1 MEFDDLLHTEQ
12 ADKLYTPSEL
22 NHEARLH
29 LEAGFGRIW
38 IEGEI
43 SNLSR
48 PSSGHIYFSLKDDKA
63 QISCALF
70 RSNTYGM
77 GFKPE
82 NGMLVRARGRVSLY
96 EARGNYQLIADS
108 LVRAG
113 EGLLR
118 AKFELLKN
126 GLAAEG
132 LFDEAQ
138 KKPLPAYPLRIA
150 IITSPSGAALR
161 DILNVLQRRWPLAA
175 VRIYGVPVQGEEAAP
190 AIVKALSA
198 ANKHAWAQL
207 IVSGRGGGSLED
219 LWAFNEESVARAIYA
234 SELPVVSAVGHE
246 IDFSISDF
254 VADLRAP
261 TPSAAAELI
270 SPDQRVLKQALSAR
284 HRQLEQRCTHHLQ
297 QLSQRL
303 DHLAHRLRQQH
314 PGQRLAQHKKM
325 LQQARHRLQLA
336 AARIVP
342 QRRRSLQELVLYRLV
357 AAGRRIVPERR
368 RVLQDLA
375 RTLNALSPLPTL
387 ARGYAIVT
395 DAETGSAISSVK
407 NVKPKQALLTQLHDG
422 QVLSTIKE
430 TNDVVVGG
438 ASRGDSDPVGA
449 APRRD

>member
-1 MEFDDLLHTEQ
+1 MKSDDLLQNIPTGNI
-12 ADKLYTPSEL
+12 YTPSEL

-38 IEGEI
+38 IEGEL

-48 PSSGHIYFSLKDDKA
+48 PASGHMYFSLKDDKA

-77 GFKPE
+77 DFKPE

-108 LVRAG
+108 LVRSG

-126 GLAAEG
+126 NLASEG

-138 KKPLPAYPLRIA
+138 KKALPAFPLRIA
-150 IITSPSGAALR
+150 VITSPSGAALR
-161 DILNVLQRRWPLAA
+161 DILNVLERRWPLAS
-175 VRIYGVPVQGEEAAP
+175 VRIYGVPVQGNEAAP
-190 AIVKALSA
+190 AIVDALAA
-198 ANKHAWAQL
+198 ANKHNWAQV
-207 IVSGRGGGSLED
+207 IVTGRGGGSLED

-234 SELPVVSAVGHE
+234 SDLPVVSAVGHE

-270 SPDQRVLKQALSAR
+270 SPDQRVLKQNLSALGSR
-284 HRQLEQRCTHHLQ
+284 LEQRSLYLLQ
-297 QLSQRL
+297 RLSQKL

-314 PGQRLAQHKKM
+314 PGQRLAQHRKM
-325 LQQARHRLQLA
+325 LQQASHRLRLA

-342 QRRRSLQELVLYRLV
+342 ERRRHLQELTRHRLLP
-357 AAGRRIVPERR
+357 AGKRIVPERQR
-368 RVLQDLA
+368 LLQNLA
-375 RTLNALSPLPTL
+375 RTLNAVSPLPTL

-395 DAETGSAISSVK
+395 DAQSGAAISSVK
-407 NVKPKQALLTQLHDG
+407 EVKQKQALITQLRDG
-422 QVLSTIKE
+422 QILSHAEE
-430 TNDVVVGG
+430 TNSGLLPDK
-438 ASRGDSDPVGA
+438 
-449 APRRD
+449 

>member
-1 MEFDDLLHTEQ
+1 MKSDELLQNIPT
-12 ADKLYTPSEL
+12 DNIYSPSEL

-38 IEGEI
+38 IEGEL

-48 PSSGHIYFSLKDDKA
+48 PGSGHMYFSLKDDKA

-77 GFKPE
+77 DFKPE

-108 LVRAG
+108 LVRSG

-126 GLAAEG
+126 TLASEG

-138 KKPLPAYPLRIA
+138 KKALPTFPLRIA
-150 IITSPSGAALR
+150 VITSPSGAALR
-161 DILNVLQRRWPLAA
+161 DILNVLERRWPLAT
-175 VRIYGVPVQGEEAAP
+175 VRIYGVPVQGNEAAP
-190 AIVKALSA
+190 AIVDALAS
-198 ANKHAWAQL
+198 ANKHNWAQV
-207 IVSGRGGGSLED
+207 IVTGRGGGSLED

-234 SELPVVSAVGHE
+234 SDLPVVSAVGHE

-270 SPDQRVLKQALSAR
+270 SPDQRVLKQNLSAISNR
-284 HRQLEQRCTHHLQ
+284 LEQRSLYLLQ
-297 QLSQRL
+297 RLSQKL

-314 PGQRLAQHKKM
+314 PGQRLAQHRKM
-325 LQQARHRLQLA
+325 LQQASHRLQLA
-336 AARIVP
+336 AARIIP
-342 QRRRSLQELVLYRLV
+342 ERRRHLQELTRHRLLP
-357 AAGRRIVPERR
+357 AGKRIVPERQR
-368 RVLQDLA
+368 LLQNFA
-375 RTLNALSPLPTL
+375 RTLNAVSPLPTL

-395 DAETGSAISSVK
+395 DAQSGTAISSVK
-407 NVKPKQALLTQLHDG
+407 EVKPKQALITQLRDG
-422 QVLSTIKE
+422 QVRSSAEEINDKTLSDK
-430 TNDVVVGG
+430 
-438 ASRGDSDPVGA
+438 
-449 APRRD
+449 

>member
-1 MEFDDLLHTEQ
+1 MKSDELLQNTPT
-12 ADKLYTPSEL
+12 DNIYSPSEL

-38 IEGEI
+38 IEGEL

-48 PSSGHIYFSLKDDKA
+48 PASGHMYFSLKDDKA

-108 LVRAG
+108 LVRSG

-126 GLAAEG
+126 TLASEG

-138 KKPLPAYPLRIA
+138 KKALPAFPLRIA
-150 IITSPSGAALR
+150 VITSPSGAALR
-161 DILNVLQRRWPLAA
+161 DILNVLERRWPLAT
-175 VRIYGVPVQGEEAAP
+175 VRIYGVPVQGNEAAP
-190 AIVKALSA
+190 AIVDALA
-198 ANKHAWAQL
+198 EANKHDWAQV
-207 IVSGRGGGSLED
+207 IVTGRGGGSLED

-234 SELPVVSAVGHE
+234 SDLPVVSAVGHE

-270 SPDQRVLKQALSAR
+270 SPDQRVLKQNLSAISNR
-284 HRQLEQRCTHHLQ
+284 LEQRSLYLLQ
-297 QLSQRL
+297 RLSQKL

-314 PGQRLAQHKKM
+314 PGQRLAQHRKL
-325 LQQARHRLQLA
+325 LQQASHRLQLA
-336 AARIVP
+336 AARIIP
-342 QRRRSLQELVLYRLV
+342 ERRRHLQELTRHRLLP
-357 AAGRRIVPERR
+357 AGKRIVPERQR
-368 RVLQDLA
+368 LLQNLA
-375 RTLNALSPLPTL
+375 RTLNAVSPLPTL
-387 ARGYAIVT
+387 TRGYAIVT
-395 DAETGSAISSVK
+395 DAQSGTAISSVK
-407 NVKPKQALLTQLHDG
+407 EVKPKQALITQLSDG
-422 QVLSTIKE
+422 QIRSSAEEINDKTLSDK
-430 TNDVVVGG
+430 
-438 ASRGDSDPVGA
+438 
-449 APRRD
+449 

>member
-1 MEFDDLLHTEQ
+1 MKSDELLQNIPTGNI
-12 ADKLYTPSEL
+12 YTPSEL

-38 IEGEI
+38 IEGEL

-48 PSSGHIYFSLKDDKA
+48 PASGHIYFSLKDDKA

-108 LVRAG
+108 LVRSG

-126 GLAAEG
+126 NLASEG

-138 KKPLPAYPLRIA
+138 KKALPAFPLRIA
-150 IITSPSGAALR
+150 VITSPSGAALR
-161 DILNVLQRRWPLAA
+161 DILNVLERRWPLAT
-175 VRIYGVPVQGEEAAP
+175 VRIYGVPVQGNEAAP
-190 AIVKALSA
+190 AIVDALAA
-198 ANKHAWAQL
+198 ANKHNWAQV
-207 IVSGRGGGSLED
+207 IVTGRGGGSLED

-234 SELPVVSAVGHE
+234 SDLPVVSAVGHE

-270 SPDQRVLKQALSAR
+270 SPDQRVLKQNLSALSNR
-284 HRQLEQRCTHHLQ
+284 LKQRSLYLLQ
-297 QLSQRL
+297 RLSQKL

-314 PGQRLAQHKKM
+314 PGQRLAQHRKM
-325 LQQARHRLQLA
+325 LKQASHRLQLA
-336 AARIVP
+336 ATRIVLE
-342 QRRRSLQELVLYRLV
+342 RRWHLQELTRHRLLP
-357 AAGRRIVPERR
+357 AGKRIVPERQR
-368 RVLQDLA
+368 ILQNLA
-375 RTLNALSPLPTL
+375 RTLNAVSPLPTL

-395 DAETGSAISSVK
+395 DAQSGTAISSVK
-407 NVKPKQALLTQLHDG
+407 EVLPKQALITQLSDG
-422 QVLSTIKE
+422 QIRSSVEEINDETLSDK
-430 TNDVVVGG
+430 
-438 ASRGDSDPVGA
+438 
-449 APRRD
+449 

>member
-1 MEFDDLLHTEQ
+1 MKSDQLPQNIPTGNI
-12 ADKLYTPSEL
+12 YTPSEL

-38 IEGEI
+38 IEGEL

-48 PSSGHIYFSLKDDKA
+48 PASGHMYFSLKDDKA

-108 LVRAG
+108 LVRSG

-126 GLAAEG
+126 NLASEG
-132 LFDEAQ
+132 LFDEGQ
-138 KKPLPAYPLRIA
+138 KKALPAFPLRIA
-150 IITSPSGAALR
+150 VITSPSGAALR
-161 DILNVLQRRWPLAA
+161 DILNVLERRWPLAT
-175 VRIYGVPVQGEEAAP
+175 VRIYGVPVQGNEAAP
-190 AIVKALSA
+190 AIVDALAA
-198 ANKHAWAQL
+198 ANKHNWAQV
-207 IVSGRGGGSLED
+207 IVTGRGGGSLED

-270 SPDQRVLKQALSAR
+270 SPDQRVLKQNLSALSNR
-284 HRQLEQRCTHHLQ
+284 LEQRSLYLLQ
-297 QLSQRL
+297 RLSQKL

-314 PGQRLAQHKKM
+314 PGQRVAQHRKM
-325 LQQARHRLQLA
+325 LQQASHRLQLA

-342 QRRRSLQELVLYRLV
+342 ERRRYLQELTRHRLLP
-357 AAGRRIVPERR
+357 AGKRIVPERQR
-368 RVLQDLA
+368 FLQNLA
-375 RTLNALSPLPTL
+375 RTLNAVSPLPTL

-395 DAETGSAISSVK
+395 DAQSGTAISSVK
-407 NVKPKQALLTQLHDG
+407 EVQPKQALITQLSDG
-422 QVLSTIKE
+422 QIRSSVEEVNDETLSDK
-430 TNDVVVGG
+430 
-438 ASRGDSDPVGA
+438 
-449 APRRD
+449 

>member
-1 MEFDDLLHTEQ
+1 MKSDELLQNIPTGNI
-12 ADKLYTPSEL
+12 YTPSEL

-38 IEGEI
+38 IEGEL

-48 PSSGHIYFSLKDDKA
+48 PASGHMYFSLKDDKA

-108 LVRAG
+108 LVRSG
-113 EGLLR
+113 EGMLR

-126 GLAAEG
+126 NLAAEG
-132 LFDEAQ
+132 LFDESQ
-138 KKPLPAYPLRIA
+138 KKALPAFPLRIA
-150 IITSPSGAALR
+150 VITSPSGAALR

-175 VRIYGVPVQGEEAAP
+175 VRVYGVPVQGNEAAP
-190 AIVKALSA
+190 AIVKALAA
-198 ANKHAWAQL
+198 ANKHDWAQV
-207 IVSGRGGGSLED
+207 IVTGRGGGSLED

-234 SELPVVSAVGHE
+234 SGLPVVSAVGHE

-270 SPDQRVLKQALSAR
+270 SPDQRVLKQNLSTLGKR
-284 HRQLEQRCTHHLQ
+284 LQ
-297 QLSQRL
+297 QRSLYLLQRLSQKL

-314 PGQRLAQHKKM
+314 PGQRLAQHRKM
-325 LQQARHRLQLA
+325 LQQASHRLQLA
-336 AARIVP
+336 GA
-342 QRRRSLQELVLYRLV
+342 
-357 AAGRRIVPERR
+357 RIVPERR
-368 RVLQDLA
+368 RHLQELARHRLLPAGKRIVPERQRLLQNLA
-375 RTLNALSPLPTL
+375 RTLNAVSPLPTL

-395 DAETGSAISSVK
+395 DAESGTAISSVK
-407 NVKPKQALLTQLHDG
+407 DVKAKQALVTQLRDG
-422 QVLSTIKE
+422 RILSTADGTQE
-430 TNDVVVGG
+430 TTLDTENN
-438 ASRGDSDPVGA
+438 
-449 APRRD
+449 